1 MGTGVETVMTATKIL
16 HRLLVLPLAA
26 LTVAACGQAPD
37 DARANGTLADEPWGR
52 TFLSTGVTE
61 DGNPR
66 PLVEGTQI
74 RLTFDEDKSG
84 FGAHA
89 GCNSMGGTA
98 RVEDGHLLVGDLA
111 TTEMG
116 CDEPRHAQ
124 DEWLARFLGGRPALT
139 LNGPDMVLAGGG
151 TEIRLSDREVADPD
165 RPLRGTRWVVDGLIS
180 GDAVSSV
187 PQGAEAFIVFSESE
201 QNGFG
206 GNTGCNGMG
215 GKAVVAESTIDFAE
229 VITTKMFCE
238 GERGDLERAVIE
250 VLDGEVAYKVE
261 ADRLTLNHPSGKG
274 LMLKAQEA

>member
-1 MGTGVETVMTATKIL
+1 MTATKIL

-26 LTVAACGQAPD
+26 LTIAACGQVPD
-37 DARANGTLADEPWGR
+37 EARSNGTVADEPSGR
-52 TFLSTGVTE
+52 AFLSTGVTE

-74 RLTFDEDKSG
+74 RLHFNERSEKSGDRGGSG
-84 FGAHA
+84 FGASA

-98 RVEDGHLLVGDLA
+98 RIEDGQLVVGDLA

-124 DEWLARFLGGRPALT
+124 DEWLADFLTGRPAMTLT
-139 LNGPDMVLAGGG
+139 GPDMVLSGGG

-165 RPLRGTRWVVDGLIS
+165 RPLRGTKWVVDGIVS

-187 PQGAEAFIVFSESE
+187 PQGAEAFVVFSETE
-201 QNGFG
+201 EDGFG

-215 GKAVVAESTIDFAE
+215 GKAVVAETTIEFSE

-238 GERGDLERAVIE
+238 DDRGDLERAVIE
-250 VLDGEVAYKVE
+250 VLDGEVTYKVE

-274 LMLKAQEA
+274 LMLRAAAE